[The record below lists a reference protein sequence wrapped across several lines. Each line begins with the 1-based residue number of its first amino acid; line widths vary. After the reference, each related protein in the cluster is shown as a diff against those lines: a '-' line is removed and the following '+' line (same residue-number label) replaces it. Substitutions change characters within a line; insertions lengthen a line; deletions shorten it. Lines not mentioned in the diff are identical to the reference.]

1 MADNNFRNDRGR
13 DPPARDDSRQAA
25 SDPLAELA
33 RLIGQGD
40 AYPEADR
47 RDDYRGDHNARR
59 SHEAAPAPSLDW
71 AAEDPYAAHDSRADD
86 RYAPPAAA
94 SHQSYAPQER
104 GYEDEEPAGEG
115 GRYFSGPA
123 ATFNGFGDETDA
135 YDRDGQSMVLPAR
148 TSPGRAVAAPH
159 DNDPHD
165 EYDTDQPGYHGGES
179 YAADEYY
186 DEAPAPRRRNG
197 LLVIVAVLALTVVGT
212 AGAFGYRAMFGGSV
226 LPTLPPIIK
235 AGNGPNKIVPAYGDS
250 QANNA
255 TQSGAAGSGSA
266 ENLVLREEQPVNIE
280 PAKAA
285 PRVVATIP
293 IVTGQ
298 GSVSA
303 GAGPPAD
310 AAVQN
315 SPVPPAPSPP
325 APAPA
330 AAAAPAPAPAPA
342 APSAPAPAEPKKIH
356 TVTIKADQVGAP
368 AALAAPPAARAQAHP
383 SQAAPMPG
391 AAATPP
397 AGSSGPLSITPGSQ
411 GGAAAAAPPPQR
423 ARVATAPVAVASAGS
438 VSGVQAGASSGG
450 GYAVQITSQRTA
462 TEAQASFRELRAKF
476 PNQLGGREPIIRRAD
491 LGEKGTFYRALVGPF
506 PSTEQAAELCSGL
519 KAAGGSCIVQRN

>member
-1 MADNNFRNDRGR
+1 MADNNFRNDRGS
-13 DPPARDDSRQAA
+13 DPPAWDESRQAA

-47 RDDYRGDHNARR
+47 RDDYRDDHNARR
-59 SHEAAPAPSLDW
+59 PREAAPAPSLDW
-71 AAEDPYAAHDSRADD
+71 AAEDRYAAHDSRADD
-86 RYAPPAAA
+86 RYAPPSAP

-104 GYEDEEPAGEG
+104 GYENGEPASEG

-135 YDRDGQSMVLPAR
+135 YDRDEQSMAMPAQ
-148 TSPGRAVAAPH
+148 TAPDRALATHH

-165 EYDTDQPGYHGGES
+165 EYEGDPEYQGGEG
-179 YAADEYY
+179 YAADDYY

-197 LLVIVAVLALTVVGT
+197 LLVIMAVLALTVVGT

-255 TQSGAAGSGSA
+255 TQSGAASSGSA
-266 ENLVLREEQPVNIE
+266 ENLLSREEQPVNIE
-280 PAKAA
+280 PAKA

-293 IVTGQ
+293 IAGQ
-298 GSVSA
+298 GSLPPGA
-303 GAGPPAD
+303 GAAVAD
-310 AAVQN
+310 AAAQN
-315 SPVPPAPSPP
+315 FPVPPAPSPP

-330 AAAAPAPAPAPA
+330 AAAAPAPVAPPAPAPA
-342 APSAPAPAEPKKIH
+342 AEPKKIH

-368 AALAAPPAARAQAHP
+368 AALAAPPAARTQAH
-383 SQAAPMPG
+383 QAAPKPG
-391 AAATPP
+391 AAATSS
-397 AGSSGPLSITPGSQ
+397 AGSSGPMSLVPGSS
-411 GGAAAAAPPPQR
+411 GGAAAAAPPPQPT
-423 ARVATAPVAVASAGS
+423 RVATAPVAVASAGS
-438 VSGVQAGASSGG
+438 VSGASAGG
-450 GYAVQITSQRTA
+450 GYAVQITSQRSA
-462 TEAQASFRELRAKF
+462 AEAQASFRELRAKF

-506 PSTEQAAELCSGL
+506 TSTEQAAELCSGL

>member
-13 DPPARDDSRQAA
+13 DPPAWDDSRQAA

-40 AYPEADR
+40 AYPEAER
-47 RDDYRGDHNARR
+47 RDDYRDDHNARR
-59 SHEAAPAPSLDW
+59 SREAAPAPSLDW
-71 AAEDPYAAHDSRADD
+71 AAEDRYAAHDSRADD

-94 SHQSYAPQER
+94 SRQSYAPQER
-104 GYEDEEPAGEG
+104 GYENEEPAGED

-123 ATFNGFGDETDA
+123 ATFNGFGDEADA
-135 YDRDGQSMVLPAR
+135 YDRDELSMAQPAR
-148 TSPGRAVAAPH
+148 TPPGRAVATHH

-165 EYDTDQPGYHGGES
+165 EYETDQPEYHGGED
-179 YAADEYY
+179 YAADGYY

-197 LLVIVAVLALTVVGT
+197 LLVIMAVLALTVVGT

-255 TQSGAAGSGSA
+255 TQSGAASSGSA
-266 ENLVLREEQPVNIE
+266 ENLVSREEQPVNIE

-293 IVTGQ
+293 ISAGQ
-298 GSVSA
+298 GSPPPGA
-303 GAGPPAD
+303 GASMAD
-310 AAVQN
+310 AAAQN
-315 SPVPPAPSPP
+315 FPVPPAPSPP

-330 AAAAPAPAPAPA
+330 AAAAPAPAAP
-342 APSAPAPAEPKKIH
+342 PAPAPAEPKKIH

-368 AALAAPPAARAQAHP
+368 AALAAPPTARAQAHP
-383 SQAAPMPG
+383 SQAALKPG
-391 AAATPP
+391 AAATTPD
-397 AGSSGPLSITPGSQ
+397 GSSGPMSLVPGSQ

-423 ARVATAPVAVASAGS
+423 PREAPVPVASAGS
-438 VSGVQAGASSGG
+438 VSGVAGASSGG

-462 TEAQASFRELRAKF
+462 AEAHASFRELRAKF

-506 PSTEQAAELCSGL
+506 TSTEQAAELCSGL

>member
-13 DPPARDDSRQAA
+13 DPPSWDDSRQAA
-25 SDPLAELA
+25 NDPLAELA

-40 AYPEADR
+40 AHLDADR
-47 RDDYRGDHNARR
+47 RDDYRDDHNARR
-59 SHEAAPAPSLDW
+59 SREAAPAPSLDW
-71 AAEDPYAAHDSRADD
+71 AAEDRYAAHDSRADD
-86 RYAPPAAA
+86 RYTPPSAP

-104 GYEDEEPAGEG
+104 GYENEEPASEG
-115 GRYFSGPA
+115 GRYFPGPA
-123 ATFNGFGDETDA
+123 PTFNGFGDETDA
-135 YDRDGQSMVLPAR
+135 YDRDEQSMALPAR
-148 TSPGRAVAAPH
+148 TAPGRAVATHH

-165 EYDTDQPGYHGGES
+165 EHEGDPESQGGEG
-179 YAADEYY
+179 YAADDYY

-197 LLVIVAVLALTVVGT
+197 LLVIMAVIALTVVGT

-235 AGNGPNKIVPAYGDS
+235 AVNGPNKIVPAYGDS

-255 TQSGAAGSGSA
+255 TQSGAASSGSA
-266 ENLVLREEQPVNIE
+266 ENLVSREEQPVNIE

-285 PRVVATIP
+285 PLVVATIP
-293 IVTGQ
+293 ITGQ
-298 GSVSA
+298 GSLPA
-303 GAGPPAD
+303 GAGAPVAD
-310 AAVQN
+310 AAAQN
-315 SPVPPAPSPP
+315 FPVPPAPSPP
-325 APAPA
+325 APGPA
-330 AAAAPAPAPAPA
+330 AAAAPAPAPAD
-342 APSAPAPAEPKKIH
+342 PKKIH

-383 SQAAPMPG
+383 SQAAPKPG

-397 AGSSGPLSITPGSQ
+397 AGSSGPMSLVPGSS

-423 ARVATAPVAVASAGS
+423 PRVATAPVAVASAGS
-438 VSGVQAGASSGG
+438 ASGVQAGASAGG
-450 GYAVQITSQRTA
+450 GYAVQITSQRSA
-462 TEAQASFRELRAKF
+462 AEAQASFRELRAKF

-506 PSTEQAAELCSGL
+506 TSTEQAAELCSGL